1 MILYVSS
8 VHALKDEMKADS
20 ICVLFMSEEGDRIG
34 AAQILFSKKWISST
48 AVENM
53 EPEKIEKARQSAIRF
68 LSKC

>member
-34 AAQILFSKKWISST
+34 AETGKAGHGRLFRKRFLTRFLFSQDSGS
-48 AVENM
+48 
-53 EPEKIEKARQSAIRF
+53 
-68 LSKC
+68 

>member
-34 AAQILFSKKWISST
+34 AETGKRGMEGFSGSVSLHGSYFLISDFRFLFS
-48 AVENM
+48 V
-53 EPEKIEKARQSAIRF
+53 
-68 LSKC
+68 L